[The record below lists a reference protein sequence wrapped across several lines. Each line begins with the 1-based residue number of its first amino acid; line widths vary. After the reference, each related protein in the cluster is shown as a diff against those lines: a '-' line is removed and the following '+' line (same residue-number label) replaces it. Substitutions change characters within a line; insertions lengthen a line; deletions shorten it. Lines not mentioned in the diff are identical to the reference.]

1 MLTGKQKRFLR
12 SKAHNVDPTFQIGKS
27 GISDNM
33 VTQIKDTLEN
43 RELIKIHVLQN
54 NFEDKNDLAQSLSD
68 ATKSEIVQ
76 VIGSMIV
83 LYKEST
89 DNKQI
94 QLP

>member
-1 MLTGKQKRFLR
+1 MCYK
-12 SKAHNVDPTFQIGKS
+12 
-27 GISDNM
+27 
-33 VTQIKDTLEN
+33 
-43 RELIKIHVLQN
+43 N

>member
-12 SKAHNVDPTFQIGKS
+12 SKAHHIEPTFQVGKS
-27 GISDNM
+27 GVNENM
-33 VTQIKDTLEN
+33 VAQLNDILEK

-54 NFEDKNDLAQSLSD
+54 NFDDKDDLAQTISG
-68 ATKSEIVQ
+68 ATESEIVQ

-89 DNKQI
+89 ENKKI
-94 QLP
+94 ELP

>member
-12 SKAHNVDPTFQIGKS
+12 SKAHNIDPTFQIGKA
-27 GISDNM
+27 GVGENM
-33 VTQIKDTLEN
+33 IEQLNDILEN

-54 NFEDKNDLAQSLSD
+54 NFEDKNDLAQTLSD
-68 ATKSEIVQ
+68 ATHSEIVQ

-83 LYKEST
+83 LYKESQ